1 MKAVIVY
8 GIMDLFFL
16 AKIQQIAKNSDAHFA
31 EAKEFVD
38 LQNKVSDTFEKI
50 IIVFDLT
57 NVENDLTSL
66 SNLESAQTTLLG
78 FYPHVEKEVADRAR
92 SQGVMNIVPRSAL
105 EPKLKSMLI
114 A

>member
-1 MKAVIVY
+1 LKAVIVY

-31 EAKEFVD
+31 EAKKFVE
-38 LQNKVSDTFEKI
+38 LQNKVSEKFEKI

-57 NVENDLTSL
+57 NVENDLTPL
-66 SNLESAQTTLLG
+66 SNLKSAQTTLLG
-78 FYPHVEKEVADRAR
+78 FYPHVEKKVAYSAR
-92 SQGVMNIVPRSAL
+92 SQGEMNIVPRSAL
-105 EPKLKSMLI
+105 EPKLKSMLS